1 MYAERFREFS
11 GLVSRAEKALQRV
24 KTENVKDYGLR
35 GVHVSCLLALHERPE
50 GLAATELAS
59 VCGVDRAQIS
69 RVTAELR
76 GLDLVCE
83 ASPGPRRR
91 YRGALE
97 LTEEGRAA
105 AAEMAGIV
113 DEKLQRVSGDIPPE
127 ELTVFYRVFGAIV
140 ERLEKL

>member
-1 MYAERFREFS
+1 MYEERFREFS

-50 GLAATELAS
+50 GLTATELAS

>member
-50 GLAATELAS
+50 GLTATELAS

-105 AAEMAGIV
+105 AAAMAGIV

>member
-50 GLAATELAS
+50 GLTATELAS

-127 ELTVFYRVFGAIV
+127 ELTVFYRVLGAIV

>member
-35 GVHVSCLLALHERPE
+35 VVHVSCLLALHERPE
-50 GLAATELAS
+50 GLTATELAS

>member
-50 GLAATELAS
+50 GLTATELAS

-91 YRGALE
+91 NRGALE

-140 ERLEKL
+140 DRLEKL

>member
-1 MYAERFREFS
+1 MYSERFREFS
-11 GLVSRAEKALQRV
+11 GLISRAEKALQRV

-50 GLAATELAS
+50 GLTATELAS

>member
-50 GLAATELAS
+50 GLTATELAS

-83 ASPGPRRR
+83 SSPGPRRR

>member
-1 MYAERFREFS
+1 MYAERCREFS

-50 GLAATELAS
+50 GLTATELAS

>member
-50 GLAATELAS
+50 GLTATELAS

-76 GLDLVCE
+76 GLDPVCE

>member
-50 GLAATELAS
+50 GLTATELAS

-91 YRGALE
+91 YRGA
-97 LTEEGRAA
+97 AS
-105 AAEMAGIV
+105 AGIS
-113 DEKLQRVSGDIPPE
+113 RRRS
-127 ELTVFYRVFGAIV
+127 
-140 ERLEKL
+140 

>member
-50 GLAATELAS
+50 GLTATGLAS

>member
-24 KTENVKDYGLR
+24 KTKNVKDYGLR

-50 GLAATELAS
+50 GLTATELAS

>member
-50 GLAATELAS
+50 GLTATELTS

>member
-50 GLAATELAS
+50 GLTATELAS

-127 ELTVFYRVFGAIV
+127 ELAAFYRVLRTIV
-140 ERLEKL
+140 ERLEAL

>member
-50 GLAATELAS
+50 GLTATELAS

-83 ASPGPRRR
+83 ASPWPRRR

>member
-50 GLAATELAS
+50 GLTATELAS

-113 DEKLQRVSGDIPPE
+113 DEKLQRVRGDIPPE

>member
-1 MYAERFREFS
+1 MYSERFREFS
-11 GLVSRAEKALQRV
+11 GLISRAEKALQRA
-24 KTENVKDYGLR
+24 KAENVRGYGLR

-50 GLAATELAS
+50 GLTATELAS

>member
-35 GVHVSCLLALHERPE
+35 GVHVSCLLALHKRPE
-50 GLAATELAS
+50 GLTATELAS

>member
-50 GLAATELAS
+50 GLTATELAS

-140 ERLEKL
+140 DRLEKL

>member
-35 GVHVSCLLALHERPE
+35 GVHVSCLLALHERQE
-50 GLAATELAS
+50 GLTATELAS

>member
-35 GVHVSCLLALHERPE
+35 GVHVSCLLAMHERPE
-50 GLAATELAS
+50 GLTATELAS

>member
-50 GLAATELAS
+50 GLTATELAS

-127 ELTVFYRVFGAIV
+127 ELTVFYRVFGDIV

>member
-50 GLAATELAS
+50 GLTATELAS
-59 VCGVDRAQIS
+59 VC
-69 RVTAELR
+69 
-76 GLDLVCE
+76 
-83 ASPGPRRR
+83 
-91 YRGALE
+91 
-97 LTEEGRAA
+97 A

-127 ELTVFYRVFGAIV
+127 ELIVFYRVFGAIV

>member
-50 GLAATELAS
+50 GLTATELAS

-97 LTEEGRAA
+97 LTEEGRPA

>member
-50 GLAATELAS
+50 GLTATELAS

-91 YRGALE
+91 YRGALK

>member
-1 MYAERFREFS
+1 MYSERFREFS

-50 GLAATELAS
+50 GLTATELAS

>member
-50 GLAATELAS
+50 GLTATALAS

>member
-50 GLAATELAS
+50 GLTATELAS

-127 ELTVFYRVFGAIV
+127 ELTIFYRVFGAIV

>member
-35 GVHVSCLLALHERPE
+35 GVHERPE
-50 GLAATELAS
+50 GLTATELAS

>member
-11 GLVSRAEKALQRV
+11 GLVSRAEKALPRV

-50 GLAATELAS
+50 GLTATELAS

>member
-35 GVHVSCLLALHERPE
+35 GVHVSCLLALHERTE
-50 GLAATELAS
+50 GLTAMELAS

>member
-50 GLAATELAS
+50 GLTATELAS

-91 YRGALE
+91 YRGDLE

>member
-50 GLAATELAS
+50 GLTATELAS

-69 RVTAELR
+69 RGTAELR

>member
-50 GLAATELAS
+50 GLTATELAS

-69 RVTAELR
+69 RVMAELR

>member
-50 GLAATELAS
+50 GLTATELAS

-69 RVTAELR
+69 RVTAELW

>member
-50 GLAATELAS
+50 GLTATELAAA
-59 VCGVDRAQIS
+59 CGVDRAQIS

>member
-50 GLAATELAS
+50 GLTATELAS

-97 LTEEGRAA
+97 LTDEGRAA

>member
-50 GLAATELAS
+50 GLTATELAS

-127 ELTVFYRVFGAIV
+127 ELTVFYRVFGTIV

>member
-50 GLAATELAS
+50 GLTATEVAS

-113 DEKLQRVSGDIPPE
+113 DGKAPARQRGYPPE

>member
-1 MYAERFREFS
+1 M
-11 GLVSRAEKALQRV
+11 
-24 KTENVKDYGLR
+24 
-35 GVHVSCLLALHERPE
+35 
-50 GLAATELAS
+50 
-59 VCGVDRAQIS
+59 DRAQIS